1 MSQGLSQ
8 LPLQQPWQSWDPD
21 GSTGCTRPALGQAGE
36 NHCTALGAALRLM
49 GGVIYGDMFVMG
61 P

>member
-1 MSQGLSQ
+1 MSQAL
-8 LPLQQPWQSWDPD
+8 LPLPLHPPC
-21 GSTGCTRPALGQAGE
+21 TGTSSKNR
-36 NHCTALGAALRLM
+36 HTALGAALRLM